1 VVFGTVG
8 KFAGQEIK
16 KNDKDE
22 GKGED
27 RLHWF
32 KRARVE
38 VAEMSERLERFK
50 RVREG
55 VGKGRNGRISGCD
68 CNPT

>member
-1 VVFGTVG
+1 
-8 KFAGQEIK
+8 
-16 KNDKDE
+16 
-22 GKGED
+22 
-27 RLHWF
+27 LHWF

-55 VGKGRNGRISGCD
+55 VGKGRNGRISGVIVIRHRLLILR
-68 CNPT
+68 T

>member
-1 VVFGTVG
+1 VVLGTVG
-8 KFAGQEIK
+8 GFAGQENK

-38 VAEMSERLERFK
+38 VAEMSERFKRFK
-50 RVREG
+50 WVKEH
-55 VGKGRNGRISGCD
+55 VGKEWKDIWCD